1 MSCSSFPNSKR
12 VAPGD
17 IALTVLAEPMVEY
30 GFERL
35 LGIYSRKKAKRSAV
49 LDLFSGQSC
58 DSVGPKS
65 SRLQPWVGGR
75 KEEVP
80 RVHFVTQPLGS
91 PHLAVVKTASGNHL
105 FVRFASTPS
114 ADGAVAIQPS
124 LSEEIAFTVKSARS
138 KGEPIDRI
146 IVVGTDALFCGE
158 HAVYGSPTQAE
169 GYEHAIT
176 ALASLL
182 RTIAEERLPA
192 LWRTRGGLSGPIAS
206 SIANALLEANGLIS
220 VEIGLPSLDAGLCRA
235 LEGNFGARPE
245 ERLRLA
251 SSLTSKGI
259 AVRGAIDPLVPML
272 TDQRANLDPLL
283 QALADAGIHRISAR
297 YLILTRDKAK
307 SLSGRLSRMQRALI
321 QGCFA
326 DQPWIAGE
334 RSTMAGFEQKSH
346 KLLPLALRE
355 KGHARLIDAAARVG
369 IGSDILDPAQPE
381 DRHEIAPAPVPAPTK
396 KAVKRKRLKFPQL
409 DLFRARR

>member
-1 MSCSSFPNSKR
+1 M
-12 VAPGD
+12 
-17 IALTVLAEPMVEY
+17 TVLAEPLVEY

-35 LGIYSRKKAKRSAV
+35 FGIYSEKKAKRGAV
-49 LDLFSGQSC
+49 LDLFSGQGC
-58 DSVGPKS
+58 GSVGPKS
-65 SRLQPWVGGR
+65 PRSTPWVGGG

-91 PHLAVVKTASGNHL
+91 PHLAVVRTASGNHL

-114 ADGAVAIQPS
+114 ADGTVAIQPG
-124 LSEEIAFTVKSARS
+124 LSEEISSTLKSA
-138 KGEPIDRI
+138 KGQGEPIDRV

-158 HAVYGSPTQAE
+158 HAEFGSPNQAA
-169 GYEHAIT
+169 GYEHAIE
-176 ALASLL
+176 ALASVL
-182 RTIAEERLPA
+182 RTVADERIPA
-192 LWRTRGGLSGPIAS
+192 LWRTRGGLSGPLAS
-206 SIANALLEANGLIS
+206 AITNAILESDGLIS
-220 VEIGLPSLDAGLCRA
+220 VELGLPSLDAGLCRA
-235 LEGNFGARPE
+235 LEGSFGARPE

-297 YLILTRDKAK
+297 YLVMTRDKAK

-326 DQPWIAGE
+326 DQPWIAAE
-334 RSTMAGFEQKSH
+334 RSSLAGFERKSH

-369 IGSDILDPAQPE
+369 IGSDILDPEQPE
-381 DRHEIAPAPVPAPTK
+381 DRQDLAPTPIPTPAK
-396 KAVKRKRLKFPQL
+396 KPAKRKRIKIPQL